1 MVAGVFSFPAP
12 AMQPP
17 NQSGLLAAAAWLRD
31 QRTRA
36 CLSQRDL
43 ADRLGLAFQDLAIGY
58 EQGEIRVPPELYIAW
73 ARALGLAPKVFARA
87 MLGFYDPITHDLLFG
102 PPEPANDRG

>member
-1 MVAGVFSFPAP
+1 
-12 AMQPP
+12 MQPDD
-17 NQSGLLAAAAWLRD
+17 QSSQFVFAAAWLRAE
-31 QRTRA
+31 REHIG
-36 CLSQRDL
+36 LSQRHL
-43 ADRLGLAFQDLAIGY
+43 AEWLGLTFQDLAIGY